1 MRDPLVAKFA
11 LRSLGRNARRTL
23 LSVVGVAFGCAV
35 ALFVTAYLAG
45 GMDMRLKG
53 VSESGLGHLR
63 VAPAR
68 WDVTRD
74 SDLRLAEADQALVDY
89 LRKMP
94 DVAIASPHSR
104 TTALLAFGTKV
115 AGVEMLGVDPS
126 TEQKLSRYVRNVIAG
141 RYLAPGDEGAVVVGK
156 TIAERLDVELGD
168 PLLVTL
174 ARADGDIE
182 YAMLEIVG
190 IVSTG
195 SRDIDAS
202 ICHVTLTDVERLT
215 GLPGAAEI
223 TITLNDA
230 SLLDEFAGRLAS
242 RVAVGDT
249 VLTWREIAPGV
260 AADARGDAGFSYV
273 FIGIII
279 VIVVLGIA
287 SAQLTA
293 VLERKRE
300 FAVLVAL
307 GVGSGRLVRLIL
319 LESLAI
325 GFLGALLGLA
335 IASPIVYYTST
346 RGIDFSGA
354 MGGEMAME
362 GVLFDPII
370 YSDMGLWM
378 IPQALLIGLLST
390 AVAALYP
397 AWHAGRTNP
406 TSALSLREA

>member
-1 MRDPLVAKFA
+1 MTGQLLTKFA
-11 LRSLGRNARRTL
+11 VRSLGRNVRRTL

-35 ALFVTAYLAG
+35 ALFVTAYLKG
-45 GMDMRLKG
+45 GMNLRISG
-53 VSESGLGHLR
+53 VAESGLGHLR
-63 VAPAR
+63 VAPSR

-74 SDLRLAEADQALVDY
+74 SELRLADPVNTLSRV
-89 LRKMP
+89 RSMP
-94 DVAIASPHSR
+94 GVAVASPHAR

-115 AGVEMLGVDPS
+115 AGVELLGVDPA
-126 TEQKLSRYVRNVIAG
+126 TEQATSRYVRNVSHG
-141 RYLAPGDEGAVVVGK
+141 RYLAPGDEGSVVVGK

-174 ARADGDIE
+174 ARSDGEIE

-195 SRDIDAS
+195 SRDIDAT
-202 ICHVTLTDVERLT
+202 IAHVTLGDVERLT
-215 GLPGAAEI
+215 ALPGAAEI
-223 TITLNDA
+223 TITLED
-230 SLLDEFAGRLAS
+230 SSTLDDFAARLS
-242 RVAVGDT
+242 GVVAQGDT

-260 AADARGDAGFSYV
+260 AADAKGDAGFSYM
-273 FIGIII
+273 FIGVII

-307 GVGSGRLVRLIL
+307 GMGSGRLARLIIM
-319 LESLAI
+319 ESLAI
-325 GFLGALLGLA
+325 GFAGAVLGLVMA
-335 IASPIVYYTST
+335 APFVYLTAT
-346 RGIDFSGA
+346 RGIDFSGV

-362 GVLFDPII
+362 GVLFDPVI
-370 YSDMGLWM
+370 YSDMGIWM
-378 IPQALLIGLLST
+378 LPQTLAIGLLAT
-390 AVAALYP
+390 ALASLYP